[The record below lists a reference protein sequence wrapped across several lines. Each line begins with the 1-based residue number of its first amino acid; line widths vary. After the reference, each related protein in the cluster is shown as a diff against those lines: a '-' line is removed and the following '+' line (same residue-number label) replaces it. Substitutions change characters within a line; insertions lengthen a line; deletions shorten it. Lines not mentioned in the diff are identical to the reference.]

1 MYPSPCLSSNNNQTK
16 ECWYNWVLTG
26 GKLPAPVTDWQ
37 SVTRWIKYKDQ
48 LLSIFQH
55 SLEEIVHICPVIRH
69 ERTWTLFY
77 SSWIFSYILFVSQRR
92 KVLIDSAPVSLCKVS
107 KDNSISRLIVLY
119 LFCVIISLNHSIIQ
133 SATKLVGGGEEGR
146 IIEWKS
152 LSSAEIIERLLELC
166 V

>member
-1 MYPSPCLSSNNNQTK
+1 MEMNYTLAWMLQTTRRLTFKGSSAIFVVVQNDIDKSIYISIISTIYTTPPMYPSPCLSSNNNQTK

-69 ERTWTLFY
+69 ERTGTLFY
-77 SSWIFSYILFVSQRR
+77 SSWIFSYILFVSQRAER
-92 KVLIDSAPVSLCKVS
+92 RQVLIDS
-107 KDNSISRLIVLY
+107 SRV
-119 LFCVIISLNHSIIQ
+119 V
-133 SATKLVGGGEEGR
+133 V
-146 IIEWKS
+146 
-152 LSSAEIIERLLELC
+152 
-166 V
+166 